1 MGHQKYEQPVCIPG
15 KSNSSKAND
24 FFIRRDVRLIFY
36 VLLQLEMVSDIV
48 VLTPTPPTPPSPLPH
63 TPIEKQESSSQKS
76 SPNFLVWHVHIHLR
90 FDLDI
95 VMLLLSAQHDLLHRN
110 FEDRVENLIL

>member
-48 VLTPTPPTPPSPLPH
+48 VLTPTPPTPPSPYPTPPTANATGDPKARPQAPPRFLICSYVSPQEKKQYMVLP
-63 TPIEKQESSSQKS
+63 
-76 SPNFLVWHVHIHLR
+76 
-90 FDLDI
+90 
-95 VMLLLSAQHDLLHRN
+95 
-110 FEDRVENLIL
+110 

>member
-48 VLTPTPPTPPSPLPH
+48 VLTPTPPTLPLAPH
-63 TPIEKQESSSQKS
+63 PIEKQESSSQQS
-76 SPNFLVWHVHIHLR
+76 SPNFLV
-90 FDLDI
+90 
-95 VMLLLSAQHDLLHRN
+95 
-110 FEDRVENLIL
+110 